1 MEHSPYSPGAGRRP
15 AALVGRDSEA
25 KLWNDTLQRLEYDS
39 GAQPLAL
46 YGLRGVGK
54 TVLLNHLAQIARD
67 RGWLVVKIE
76 ARNPRTLRELLVAK
90 LYPELKNIAKPKA
103 SQKVLKALKT
113 ALSFKATLTDSGNW
127 QFGLDLTNA
136 DGGAADTGLID
147 SDFTELIRDLSAAY
161 AEKDTGL
168 AILIDEAQDLYIEDM
183 EAICTAMHDAAQE
196 NDRVAL
202 ALSGLPNLHVKL
214 AEAKSYSERL
224 FHFIQIDSL
233 QEEEARSA
241 LSLPAA
247 NRNVYWTS
255 EALSIVATEAGG
267 YPYFLQQ
274 FGEETWL
281 AAPKGRSI
289 EIESAESGIR
299 AGRKILDEGFF
310 KTRWDRAT
318 NAEKEFMKAMSL
330 DGNAG
335 SQTSDI
341 ALRLKKPPK
350 GIGTQRAGLIK
361 KGLIYVPETGV
372 VQFTVPAMAD
382 FIQRQVIDDI
392 L

>member
-1 MEHSPYSPGAGRRP
+1 MEYSPYSPGAGRHP
-15 AALVGRDSEA
+15 AALVGRDKEA

-39 GAQPLAL
+39 GAQPIAL

-54 TVLLNHLAQIARD
+54 TVLLNHLAQLARD

-76 ARNPRTLRELLVAK
+76 AKSSLTLRELLVPR

-103 SQKVLKALKT
+103 SQKILKALKT
-113 ALSFKATLTDSGNW
+113 ALSFKATLSDSGNW

-147 SDFTELIRDLSAAY
+147 SDLTELIRDLSAAY
-161 AEKDTGL
+161 AEKDTGF
-168 AILIDEAQDLYIEDM
+168 AILIDEAQDLRPEDL

-202 ALSGLPNLHVKL
+202 AVSGLPNLHVKL

-224 FHFIQIDSL
+224 FHFIHIDSL

-241 LSLPAA
+241 LNLPAA
-247 NRNVYWTS
+247 KRNVYWTS
-255 EALSIVATEAGG
+255 EALSVVVTEAGG

-281 AAPKGRSI
+281 AAPEGRSI
-289 EIESAESGIR
+289 EIDSAENGIHT
-299 AGRKILDEGFF
+299 GRKKLDEGFF

-318 NAEKEFMKAMSL
+318 NAEKEFMKAMSI

-335 SQTSDI
+335 SRTSEI
-341 ALRLKKPPK
+341 ALRLKKPPQ
-350 GIGTQRAGLIK
+350 GIGPQRAGLIG
-361 KGLIYVPETGV
+361 KGLIYAPETGV
-372 VQFTVPAMAD
+372 VQFTVPSMAD
-382 FIQRQVIDDI
+382 FIQRQVIDDT